1 MATSRRTADDQVV
14 VTTVERGAL
23 RTAVNER
30 LAPTLREHLIAHITE
45 EQAIAL
51 AIVRAIRQGSVHI
64 R

>member
-1 MATSRRTADDQVV
+1 MTSRRIGGGPV
-14 VTTVERGAL
+14 VTTVESGGQGTVANEPTAPAL
-23 RTAVNER
+23 LED
-30 LAPTLREHLIAHITE
+30 LIAHITE